1 MPRLHKQLGDIGASG
16 EGGTFERFI
25 ASAIATLV
33 TILLSWRILVDLLGS
48 DGDGVGDQCLA
59 ATTEQ
64 VVSGEIGVR
73 GKDQQPSQE
82 QAALNVVVVDMGE
95 TVSVNSVPSQAAN
108 TVIQC
113 GSTGKMTGRS
123 DRMTKVYKY
132 LNLAIPGDS
141 EQSRTTTGQEP
152 DTHSLGDTS
161 SEDDAVTVI
170 EKPLFTEETDTN
182 TSVEVAIMR
191 DVIDVSR
198 RPVGLATRASMT
210 SPQTGAT
217 GCDVNRPRDRS
228 GRACPEHCGLPVE
241 REMPRYSGQGQIGTL
256 PNRSEVTGSKPSAAE
271 GDDPMGRNDGE
282 RVLGRSPVTSEDSKA
297 DMSVLWPSNAAHN
310 VKINYGRAINND
322 GAPISADV
330 LFVYEDGDHAG
341 HSEHESWSCD
351 MQPTSIAKIVIPD
364 VFKREVSFVSPT
376 YTPLTTRSDSAND
389 NEMNQRYNDV
399 DKAYGSAG
407 CVKQTC
413 GQLNQH
419 AIPSPVTSGHSP
431 ASRVSTCPV
440 TAVDCSLPGVSSD
453 TGSPWQRIPA
463 PHTDYLATIGS
474 SQRRHCSQV
483 DDRNGSVYIN
493 MDARLSSGVEPTP
506 TRCVFVKTEFIAHDY
521 CVRSTNVVQVGPA
534 SDNASTASNNHG
546 LSEHCNTAAL
556 GANRKTNNATNIGC
570 NINTPVQS
578 ATRKSAPEVNLY
590 NPRCSVQHVITSSDS
605 SMNEHLPNTAV
616 QQVCATST
624 TTTPECVVSIDQLSA
639 QNVCCPVY
647 DTASSHDMIS
657 WPTESQHW
665 KRHDRKTTVVPHV
678 KTADISQCTDISPSS
693 AVTESN
699 IHDKCGADIIIN
711 HKYRPSENRASH
723 LARAD
728 LSSRG
733 IGDSVGGVRKADP
746 ASEVDIIYAGRGGQV
761 VGAAACGVRL
771 PGDSLSGPVLP
782 CHVTNDRQPSTGVRS
797 NSRQVDRDVHKH
809 GCVVGQD
816 YAGVDSRNYQATG
829 CRPTLLRH
837 DGTIANRGIH
847 GRSSGIQEAPPCEF
861 LQQRYDGAGRLHNR
875 ATEYPH
881 QRSPKHT
888 VNRNTAVNTQ
898 PTLEHEHGNIDM
910 HRCSDIFVPPRC
922 NDRASPAMST
932 GRSTSHG
939 YSLRGECDANIGTAK
954 RPTHEHVHARID
966 ADISIAADQ
975 RVSTSLQQYNTF
987 DLPMIGLH
995 NVANA
1000 SITEHRN
1007 IVDKPEFRRARKSQG
1022 QTDVVPMEVTSRTHV
1037 RSILKGSQSPSDNN
1051 RWSNGT
1057 VKKNDAEMNIGA
1069 FHSSSNY
1076 DRNGDNVSSEKTNE
1090 QRFENVLKSDC
1101 AHPGHAKRTGFK
1113 VFEIEFNEHTS
1124 PGSGVRNASATD
1136 NSIHIRRD
1144 NEYHSGGEP
1153 PPNHFACIDAYQH
1166 DVSDTVRNETKDV
1179 AGMAY
1184 DAIDPVGNN
1193 RCSPGGYRLT
1203 GGGEKRRARSMAT
1216 LACEFFADHSSR
1228 TSLIETDLDTGE
1240 ERLTPLVRETDI
1252 DYARSMTE
1260 LAGASPV
1267 DDEVMTRSLM
1277 TLPSDHET
1285 PAELMLSANELRIR
1299 QSLSKLSVP
1308 RWYAG
1313 ASGNGNEVRLRNI
1326 NRAGVMPSPRTSLY
1340 LSTPNITRG
1349 AGRDLT
1355 KPVVINYR
1363 VKAPLRA
1370 RTPIPGPSGEF
1381 ELPSA
1386 RFRRQ
1391 PSPWPRMETRQPPQ
1405 SDRSS
1410 RPESAREAYLRLK
1423 HEQQAARG
1431 RNGRDSHVTPKTNA
1445 GETAERRSGGTRSF
1459 RSVCLTTPPGH
1470 VMDASLRTRSR
1481 GINEWARRHSG
1492 GKGSCPVMGTR
1503 INVAEL
1509 KQKSTKSDMDCAHRI
1524 TNTNNA
1530 NSATVSQ
1537 QTSAC
1542 QSPRSDASTMRDSSY
1557 PERKQMED
1565 VLDGLLCIPST
1576 LPGNNISPSSSP
1588 LRHHPSDIAATS
1600 GDADD
1605 NRDVIVTCRNTE
1617 CGRQASLSEARTCY
1631 KTCHNCYTYYCSR
1644 ACRQAHWQ
1652 RHKRRCVFSRVGSV
1666 CKHVIRTVHD
1676 DATLSAET
1684 TRVARA
1690 GYLAVGRGC
1699 VRMLFPSQS
1708 DVDSFL
1714 HRHGS
1719 AAALSPTFV
1728 SLADLNNTADSTA
1741 AVDEHFFELT
1751 DLCKTYNPQVK
1762 YVIDVT
1768 ITTAEVGDA
1777 EDASASPTR
1786 RAGNART
1793 VSKCAKLRHHIPASP
1808 RHATRPEPDTL
1819 ILTAVPGAELT
1830 ENVAGSRARQI
1841 CFVNMQ
1847 RKLRQR
1853 GVSLRHQYPGV
1864 YDKLCA
1870 YVSENEHFAP
1880 ITLFPLD
1887 RRTGRKFMCLIMPN
1901 SEPDVAW
1908 MHQPDILDEIGLSTA
1923 V

>member
-1 MPRLHKQLGDIGASG
+1 MPRLHKQPGYTGASS
-16 EGGTFERFI
+16 ESGTFERFI

-33 TILLSWRILVDLLGS
+33 TLLLSWRILVDLVGS
-48 DGDGVGDQCLA
+48 DGGQKDGDGDACLA
-59 ATTEQ
+59 VKTEQ
-64 VVSGEIGVR
+64 VASGDIVVR
-73 GKDQQPSQE
+73 GKDQHPSKE
-82 QAALNVVVVDMGE
+82 QAALNVVVVDMEGE
-95 TVSVNSVPSQAAN
+95 TVSVNSVPSQTAN

-113 GSTGKMTGRS
+113 GSTGKLTGRS
-123 DRMTKVYKY
+123 DRMNKVYKY
-132 LNLAIPGDS
+132 LNLAIPGDN
-141 EQSRTTTGQEP
+141 EQSRTAISMDP
-152 DTHSLGDTS
+152 DSHSLGDTS

-170 EKPLFTEETDTN
+170 EKPEFSEENDTN
-182 TSVEVAIMR
+182 TAMEVAIMR
-191 DVIDVSR
+191 DVIDVSC
-198 RPVGLATRASMT
+198 RPVGLPTRTAMT
-210 SPQTGAT
+210 SPQSGAT
-217 GCDVNRPRDRS
+217 GCDVNRPRDYG
-228 GRACPEHCGLPVE
+228 GRACPEHFGLPVE
-241 REMPRYSGQGQIGTL
+241 RERPRYAGQGQIANLT
-256 PNRSEVTGSKPSAAE
+256 NRSAVTGSKPSVAD
-271 GDDPMGRNDGE
+271 GDDPMGRNDGGSALE
-282 RVLGRSPVTSEDSKA
+282 RSPAMSESNRLDISG
-297 DMSVLWPSNAAHN
+297 LWPSNAPRN
-310 VKINYGRAINND
+310 VKPNYDTRAINKAD
-322 GAPISADV
+322 APISADV
-330 LFVYEDGDHAG
+330 IFVDEDGDHAG
-341 HSEHESWSCD
+341 HLEHESWSCD
-351 MQPTSIAKIVIPD
+351 MQPTAIANIIIPD
-364 VFKREVSFVSPT
+364 VFKRNVSSLSSICAPR
-376 YTPLTTRSDSAND
+376 TTISHSAND

-399 DKAYGSAG
+399 DNAYGSAG

-419 AIPSPVTSGHSP
+419 AIPSPVTLGHSP

-453 TGSPWQRIPA
+453 TVSPWQRIPA
-463 PHTDYLATIGS
+463 PHTDYLATIRS
-474 SQRRHCSQV
+474 SQRRYYSATAHS
-483 DDRNGSVYIN
+483 DASNGGVY
-493 MDARLSSGVEPTP
+493 MDARLSSGFQPPP

-521 CVRSTNVVQVGPA
+521 CVRSTNVVQVDPA
-534 SDNASTASNNHG
+534 SDNASTASNNRG

-556 GANRKTNNATNIGC
+556 GANRKTNNATNIGR

-578 ATRKSAPEVNLY
+578 ETKKCAPEVNLY

-624 TTTPECVVSIDQLSA
+624 TTRPECCVPIDQLSA
-639 QNVCCPVY
+639 PNVCCPVY
-647 DTASSHDMIS
+647 DTASSHDMNS
-657 WPTESQHW
+657 WPTESQYW
-665 KRHDRKTTVVPHV
+665 KRHGKKTTVVPHV
-678 KTADISQCTDISPSS
+678 KAADISQCTDISPSS
-693 AVTESN
+693 AVTEYN

-711 HKYRPSENRASH
+711 HKYGPSENRASH
-723 LARAD
+723 LARTD
-728 LSSRG
+728 LSHG
-733 IGDSVGGVRKADP
+733 IVGGVRKADP
-746 ASEVDIIYAGRGGQV
+746 ASEVDIIYAGRGGPV
-761 VGAAACGVRL
+761 AGATACGVRL
-771 PGDSLSGPVLP
+771 PGDILAGPVLS
-782 CHVTNDRQPSTGVRS
+782 CRVTNDRQPSTGAWP
-797 NSRQVDRDVHKH
+797 NSRQVDRDVHTH

-816 YAGVDSRNYQATG
+816 YGGVDSRNYHATG
-829 CRPTLLRH
+829 CRPTLQRH
-837 DGTIANRGIH
+837 DGAIANRGIPV
-847 GRSSGIQEAPPCEF
+847 RSSGIQEAPPGGIS
-861 LQQRYDGAGRLHNR
+861 QHRYDGAGTLHNCV
-875 ATEYPH
+875 TDYSQ
-881 QRSPKHT
+881 QRRPEHR

-898 PTLEHEHGNIDM
+898 STVEHEHGNIDV

-932 GRSTSHG
+932 GRSASHG
-939 YSLRGECDANIGTAK
+939 YSLRGEFDANIGTAK
-954 RPTHEHVHARID
+954 RPTREHVHARID
-966 ADISIAADQ
+966 AETSTVADQ
-975 RVSTSLQQYNTF
+975 RVSTGLQQYNTF
-987 DLPMIGLH
+987 DLPMVH

-1007 IVDKPEFRRARKSQG
+1007 IVDKPEFRRPLKSQG
-1022 QTDVVPMEVTSRTHV
+1022 QTDVLPMEVTSRTNV

-1057 VKKNDAEMNIGA
+1057 AKKNDAEMNIGVL
-1069 FHSSSNY
+1069 HGYSN
-1076 DRNGDNVSSEKTNE
+1076 DKRNGDNISSEKTNE
-1090 QRFENVLKSDC
+1090 QRFENVLKPDC
-1101 AHPGHAKRTGFK
+1101 AHHGHAKRTGFR
-1113 VFEIEFNEHTS
+1113 VFEIEFNDKT
-1124 PGSGVRNASATD
+1124 SGVCNASATD
-1136 NSIHIRRD
+1136 NGRHIRCD
-1144 NEYHSGGEP
+1144 NEHQSGGEP

-1193 RCSPGGYRLT
+1193 RCSPGGYRLN

-1216 LACEFFADHSSR
+1216 LACEFFADRSSR

-1277 TLPSDHET
+1277 TLPSDHDT
-1285 PAELMLSANELRIR
+1285 PVEVMLSANELRIR

-1340 LSTPNITRG
+1340 LSTPNVSRG

-1370 RTPIPGPSGEF
+1370 RTPVPGPSGEF

-1391 PSPWPRMETRQPPQ
+1391 PSAWPRMETRQPPQ
-1405 SDRSS
+1405 SDRPS

-1431 RNGRDSHVTPKTNA
+1431 RNGRDNHGTPKTNA
-1445 GETAERRSGGTRSF
+1445 GETAERRSVGTRSF

-1492 GKGSCPVMGTR
+1492 GKGGCPVMGTR

-1509 KQKSTKSDMDCAHRI
+1509 KQKSTKPDMECTHR
-1524 TNTNNA
+1524 TNA
-1530 NSATVSQ
+1530 NNGNSAITST
-1537 QTSAC
+1537 QTSVC
-1542 QSPRSDASTMRDSSY
+1542 QSPRSDASTVRDSSY

-1588 LRHHPSDIAATS
+1588 LRHRPSDIAVTP
-1600 GDADD
+1600 GDDD
-1605 NRDVIVTCRNTE
+1605 DNNRDVIVTCRNTE

-1676 DATLSAET
+1676 DATLSAEV

-1699 VRMLFPSQS
+1699 VRMLFPSQN
-1708 DVDSFL
+1708 DADSFL

-1719 AAALSPTFV
+1719 AAILSPTFV
-1728 SLADLNNTADSTA
+1728 SLAELKTTADSA

-1768 ITTAEVGDA
+1768 ITTAEVGDS
-1777 EDASASPTR
+1777 EDVSASPTR
-1786 RAGNART
+1786 RAGDART
-1793 VSKCAKLRHHIPASP
+1793 VSKCAKLRHHLPASP
-1808 RHATRPEPDTL
+1808 RHTTRPEPDTL

-1870 YVSENEHFAP
+1870 YVAENEHFAP